1 MAQVATLERVEE
13 WLYVPPRE
21 PEQESYAKILR
32 GVLVPAEAG
41 VLVATEVSS
50 RVNSV
55 KNDDAECLLPANDRE
70 AAESPR
76 LL

>member
-1 MAQVATLERVEE
+1 MPVILPPERIDE

-32 GVLVPAEAG
+32 GVLVPADAG
-41 VLVATEVSS
+41 VLVATEVSP

-55 KNDDAECLLPANDRE
+55 KNDDPACLAPANDRE